1 MNLAKFENYILMPEK
16 VTFVSFYKLFENESF
31 WQTIN
36 WFISKGLQ
44 QLKSFKLR
52 TFYETCIF
60 SKQFNEI

>member
-1 MNLAKFENYILMPEK
+1 MSLAKFENYILMPEK

-36 WFISKGLQ
+36 RFISKGLQ